1 MPKPMQVVTNE
12 AAAEQANNSR
22 VWFWLLLKH
31 KLAAPPRS
39 QREDAVAGLS
49 CSQLLDDLT
58 WSIAQSLSPQR
69 RSDDCVEQEEVQQP
83 ALAFAGSSHRSTAC
97 INTVHCCIIS

>member
-1 MPKPMQVVTNE
+1 MVTNE

-31 KLAAPPRS
+31 KLAATPRS
-39 QREDAVAGLS
+39 QREATVAGLG
-49 CSQLLDDLT
+49 CSRLLDDLA

-69 RSDDCVEQEEVQQP
+69 RSDDCLEEEEVQQS
-83 ALAFAGSSHRSTAC
+83 ALAFAGTSHRSTAC
-97 INTVHCCIIS
+97 II